1 MTDVP
6 SVNFDRA
13 AGSYDATRPVDD
25 AEMAQTLDL
34 LRRTLRSPESTLEI
48 GVGTGALALPLAGH
62 GWRLTGVDISAGM
75 ISKLIEKA
83 GGRPPLALVQS
94 DATALPFADTSFDGA
109 YVRHVFH
116 LVPRWRD
123 VVAELCRV
131 TSGSVAV
138 ALGTAPGP
146 WHDLWYEM
154 RTVMGPEA
162 DHVGL
167 DFADGGEEQLRDAF
181 TAQGA
186 VLVQEAAI
194 EYPTHETVAEFLDSV
209 RARTHSWTWRVP
221 QLKLDRGLEVGKR
234 WTVDR
239 FGSTDVRLEEQ
250 IVKRWWIFDL
260 ERRRGGRTPDD
271 RSQ

>member
-25 AEMAQTLDL
+25 AELDQTLDL
-34 LRRTLRSPESTLEI
+34 LGRALRSPQPTLEI
-48 GVGTGALALPLAGH
+48 GVGTGALALPLAEH
-62 GWRLTGVDISAGM
+62 GWRLTGVDISAAM
-75 ISKLIEKA
+75 ISKLIEKVD
-83 GGRPPLALVQS
+83 GRPPLALVQS
-94 DATALPFADTSFDGA
+94 DATALPFADGSFGSA
-109 YVRHVFH
+109 YARHVFH

-138 ALGTAPGP
+138 ALGTSPGP

-162 DHVGL
+162 DHIGL
-167 DFADGGEEQLRDAF
+167 DFARGGEEQLREAF
-181 TAQGA
+181 SARGA

-194 EYPTHETVAEFLDSV
+194 EYPAQETAAEFLDGV
-209 RARTHSWTWRVP
+209 QARSPSWTWRVP
-221 QLKLDRGLEVGKR
+221 QQELDRALEVGRR

-239 FGSTDVRLEEQ
+239 FGSVDVRLEEQ
-250 IVKRWWIFDL
+250 TRKRWWIFDL
-260 ERRRGGRTPDD
+260 EPA
-271 RSQ
+271 RSEHQ

>member
-13 AGSYDATRPVDD
+13 AGFYDATRPVDD
-25 AEMAQTLDL
+25 AERAQTLAL
-34 LRRTLRSPESTLEI
+34 LNRSLRPSELTLEI
-48 GVGTGALALPLAGH
+48 GVGTGALALPLAEH
-62 GWRLTGVDISAGM
+62 GWRLTGVDISAAM
-75 ISKLIEKA
+75 LAKLIEKA
-83 GGRPPLALVQS
+83 DGHPPLALVQS
-94 DATALPFADTSFDGA
+94 DATVLPFADNSFSGA

-131 TSGSVAV
+131 TADKVAV
-138 ALGTAPGP
+138 AIGTAPGP
-146 WHDLWYEM
+146 WHDLWYAM
-154 RTVMGPEA
+154 REVMGPEA

-167 DFADGGEEQLRDAF
+167 DLAHGGDERLREAF

-186 VLVQEAAI
+186 GLVEEATV
-194 EYPTHETVAEFLDSV
+194 EYPNHETVTEFLEVVQAQSP
-209 RARTHSWTWRVP
+209 SWTWRVP
-221 QLKLDRGLEVGKR
+221 QRQLAEALDVGRR

-250 IVKRWWIFDL
+250 IRKRWWIFDL
-260 ERRRGGRTPDD
+260 EDVR
-271 RSQ
+271 